1 MIKPPAKG
9 FTLIE
14 LLIVIAII
22 GILAAIL
29 LPALARAR
37 EAARRASCM
46 ANLSQIGLA
55 LHLYAAENGGEFPWS
70 GGNNNADCL
79 MPVMQD
85 YLLTPRPFACPS
97 TANPSREAFD
107 AIGTEDGAGIQI
119 VTGLNLTPSLR
130 GSYDYLG
137 AYTTAPLTQP
147 PDTKGYPKVPLM
159 WDIVSWSID
168 SQGKPDFRNG
178 HFNHIPSGANVLWMD
193 GTVTFMKYK
202 EFAASGLPYRPEGIE
217 FAEPTLFDN
226 TQEPPTG
233 PRRPGRGRFQRF
245 RDDPARREQRRP

>member
-1 MIKPPAKG
+1 MNRRPGRG

-55 LHLYAAENGGEFPWS
+55 LHMYAAESAGEFPWS

-79 MPVMQD
+79 MPVMKNN
-85 YLLTPRPFACPS
+85 LLTPMPFVCPS
-97 TANPSREAFD
+97 SARHYTRDFD
-107 AIGTEDGAGIQI
+107 EIRTEEGAGMRI
-119 VTGLNLTPSLR
+119 VSGFNLALSLR
-130 GSYDYLG
+130 GSYDYFG

-147 PDTKGYPKVPLM
+147 PDMKGYPKVPLM
-159 WDIVSWSID
+159 WDITSWSID
-168 SQGKPDFRNG
+168 AQGEPDFRDG
-178 HFNHIPSGANVLWMD
+178 LFNHIPSGANVLWMD
-193 GTVTFMKYK
+193 GTVTFVKY
-202 EFAASGLPYRPEGIE
+202 EAFAASGLPFRPEGIE
-217 FAEPTLFDN
+217 FSEPTLYHD
-226 TQEPPTG
+226 TQESPQPG
-233 PRRPGRGRFQRF
+233 GRRGRGRPQR
-245 RDDPARREQRRP
+245 PSN

>member
-1 MIKPPAKG
+1 MSKRSGKG

-14 LLIVIAII
+14 LLVVIAII

-46 ANLSQIGLA
+46 SNLSQIGLA
-55 LHLYAAENGGEFPWS
+55 LHMYAAESGGEFPWS

-79 MPVMQD
+79 LPIMQN

-97 TANPSREAFD
+97 NSNMSGQEFEEM
-107 AIGTEDGAGIQI
+107 GTEEGAGIQI
-119 VTGLNLTPSLR
+119 VTGFNLTPSLR

-147 PDTKGYPKVPLM
+147 PDMKGYPKVPLM
-159 WDIVSWSID
+159 WDHILWSID
-168 SQGKPDFRNG
+168 AQGKPDFRNG
-178 HFNHIPSGANVLWMD
+178 LFNHIPGGANVLWMD
-193 GTVTFMKYK
+193 GTVTFMKYQ
-202 EFAASGLPYRPEGIE
+202 EFAASGLPFRPEGIE
-217 FAEPTLFDN
+217 FTEPSLYHN
-226 TQEPPTG
+226 TQEPPQ
-233 PRRPGRGRFQRF
+233 RPGGRGRGRAQR
-245 RDDPARREQRRP
+245 PSN